1 MCRHKICR
9 HRYLFIVTIGFSAAI
24 SVKRTLSAPSSPSF
38 AARISSISSATWAAL
53 NGWGATPNPSAS
65 AARSAT
71 CPSYEARKVDM
82 LRNPPPKEEVVVV
95 AAAILKPD
103 PRKVVTGD
111 GEVREEEKGEVVPAR
126 TEAERTEEAEVLLRT
141 AEVAARREAVRRR
154 REFISLL
161 LVSFFSSGIELEAS
175 KMEDISGRQD
185 ATQRRQVGWQ

>member
-1 MCRHKICR
+1 M
-9 HRYLFIVTIGFSAAI
+9 
-24 SVKRTLSAPSSPSF
+24 
-38 AARISSISSATWAAL
+38 
-53 NGWGATPNPSAS
+53 
-65 AARSAT
+65 
-71 CPSYEARKVDM
+71 
-82 LRNPPPKEEVVVV
+82 VV